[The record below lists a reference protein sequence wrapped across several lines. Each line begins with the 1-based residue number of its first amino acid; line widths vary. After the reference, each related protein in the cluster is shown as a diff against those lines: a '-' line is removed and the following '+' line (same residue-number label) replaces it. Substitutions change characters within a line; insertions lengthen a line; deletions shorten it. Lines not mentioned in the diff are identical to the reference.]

1 MTRTRSNR
9 GRHRRNRDK
18 APEMTTPGIEPVTEA
33 PAQPAEPSPVQ
44 RSPEPQRPERL
55 AGGEQEP
62 NRRPADSRPEPGI
75 PRERTAAPPRRPPAS
90 ALPEQPP
97 AQRFGQGRGNR
108 RRQPRRPQSVPM
120 PNQVLK
126 TRAPISGPPGP
137 VEKRRLE
144 DISGPEGPM
153 LGCPMLTRT
162 RLPLPVAG
170 GRPAPRCALAWAVHS
185 ETEATYCMETHD
197 LTQCWQ
203 AHPER
208 LDEIRERLA
217 ERTAAD

>member
-1 MTRTRSNR
+1 MPT
-9 GRHRRNRDK
+9 
-18 APEMTTPGIEPVTEA
+18 
-33 PAQPAEPSPVQ
+33 
-44 RSPEPQRPERL
+44 
-55 AGGEQEP
+55 
-62 NRRPADSRPEPGI
+62 
-75 PRERTAAPPRRPPAS
+75 
-90 ALPEQPP
+90 
-97 AQRFGQGRGNR
+97 
-108 RRQPRRPQSVPM
+108 M

-144 DISGPEGPM
+144 DISGPEGPV

-208 LDEIRERLA
+208 LEEIRERLA